1 VRRRASSRIRDH
13 KALRSAEDGNSGSV
27 VVGSAVGQIVA
38 MHFAGAKGGRQ
49 NGDPIQPAGKSLV
62 ARFASSTRT
71 KPEALRSGGLV
82 EIVAADHREV

>member
-1 VRRRASSRIRDH
+1 
-13 KALRSAEDGNSGSV
+13 
-27 VVGSAVGQIVA
+27 